1 MDGRKDASPI
11 RAFVALDLDAMSV
24 RRVAR
29 VADRLR
35 MARGAPSATWTP
47 HDRLHL
53 TLKFMAHLPSQA
65 VAPFGKALGT
75 LVAAKET
82 PRPGA
87 CSLRAFPSVD
97 RASVVVIEFED
108 PSGDLANLAEK
119 IDKLARKHGVANE
132 SRSFRPHVT
141 LARLKRPYDSRRWLR
156 PDLAEA
162 SGEFVACRLTLY
174 RSDLGGDKDG
184 GSLYV
189 PLVRFDY
196 PSRSN

>member
-1 MDGRKDASPI
+1 M
-11 RAFVALDLDAMSV
+11 
-24 RRVAR
+24 
-29 VADRLR
+29 
-35 MARGAPSATWTP
+35 
-47 HDRLHL
+47 
-53 TLKFMAHLPSQA
+53 
-65 VAPFGKALGT
+65 
-75 LVAAKET
+75 
-82 PRPGA
+82 
-87 CSLRAFPSVD
+87 RAFPSVD